1 MTTVHDPLKTEKIV
15 KNLIAVR
22 MKLNRTRALRRNV
35 AYEVSG
41 EKKFFYGLIFEKKE
55 MELKKEGKR
64 KFTYFGDFVV
74 LVAGGVAIG

>member
-41 EKKFFYGLIFEKKE
+41 EDSFFCGLIFEKKE
-55 MELKKEGKR
+55 WDGFKEEKR
-64 KFTYFGDFVV
+64 KLI
-74 LVAGGVAIG
+74 LVIL